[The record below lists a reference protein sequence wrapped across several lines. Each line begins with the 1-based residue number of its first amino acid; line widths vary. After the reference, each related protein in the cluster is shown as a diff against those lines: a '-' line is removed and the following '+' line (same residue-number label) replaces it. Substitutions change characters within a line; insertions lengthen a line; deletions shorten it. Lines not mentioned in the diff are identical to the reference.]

1 MDGSSIRSPVEVA
14 TFSQGLG
21 PKHPQGVFPKF
32 GADFQRWG
40 GSTLRSKKKPGWWLK
55 VHPQIMGK
63 CSSIFSL
70 THIFEMGGSTNHK
83 LARFLDGIFRFSPRM
98 MLTVET

>member
-1 MDGSSIRSPVEVA
+1 MDGSSVRSPVEVA

-21 PKHPQGVFPKF
+21 PKHPQGEFPRF
-32 GADFQRWG
+32 GADFQRWS
-40 GSTLRSKKKPGWWLK
+40 GSTLRSKKAGVVVEGSSPN
-55 VHPQIMGK
+55 MGK

-70 THIFEMGGSTNHK
+70 THIFEMGGSANHQ

>member
-40 GSTLRSKKKPGWWLK
+40 GSTLRSKKAG
-55 VHPQIMGK
+55 VVVEG
-63 CSSIFSL
+63 SSPNYG
-70 THIFEMGGSTNHK
+70 EMFIHFFTY
-83 LARFLDGIFRFSPRM
+83 AYF
-98 MLTVET
+98 